1 MSESHHETAPSDRI
15 RLDHKLAYG
24 LGSLTN
30 NILAAASGNMM
41 IVLNLA
47 YGMNPALVSLLGSIP
62 RLTDALTD
70 PLMGYISDNTRTR
83 WGRRRPYLFVGSI
96 AASLIFVVLWQIQ
109 GGMSHGALFVYFL
122 VVSLFFFLAYTV
134 FATPWV
140 ALGYELTADYHERVR
155 LMGIQNFIGQ
165 LAFTIAPWFLAF
177 MTLPVF
183 ADMAEGASWL
193 SIVVAI
199 ACILT
204 GIVPALVLR
213 ERFADFKSASSDRMS
228 LLNRAWYEIW
238 HFAQGFKTTVVNR
251 DFLLLAG
258 ATFLV
263 FNGFQLIA
271 SFQTYVMIFY
281 LYGGDSEAAGPL
293 IGWFG
298 TVSSIATFAVIV
310 LVTLL
315 APRIGKRSTFFVCIA
330 ISTVGYASKW
340 FLYSVEYPY
349 LVLVAAPLIAFG
361 LGSLFTLMGS
371 MIADVC
377 DVDELKTGE
386 RREGMYGSVFWW
398 VVKLG
403 MALAIAL
410 GGFLLNATGFDVELG
425 GDQSEQSLFLM
436 RVFDVLVPTVSSI
449 CAIALIYAYGI
460 TESKAYEI
468 RAQLENRRGKL

>member
-1 MSESHHETAPSDRI
+1 M
-15 RLDHKLAYG
+15 
-24 LGSLTN
+24 LGTRSGTSLK
-30 NILAAASGNMM
+30 
-41 IVLNLA
+41 
-47 YGMNPALVSLLGSIP
+47 AL
-62 RLTDALTD
+62 
-70 PLMGYISDNTRTR
+70 
-83 WGRRRPYLFVGSI
+83 
-96 AASLIFVVLWQIQ
+96 
-109 GGMSHGALFVYFL
+109 
-122 VVSLFFFLAYTV
+122 
-134 FATPWV
+134 
-140 ALGYELTADYHERVR
+140 
-155 LMGIQNFIGQ
+155 
-165 LAFTIAPWFLAF
+165 
-177 MTLPVF
+177 
-183 ADMAEGASWL
+183 
-193 SIVVAI
+193 
-199 ACILT
+199 
-204 GIVPALVLR
+204 
-213 ERFADFKSASSDRMS
+213 
-228 LLNRAWYEIW
+228 
-238 HFAQGFKTTVVNR
+238 KTTVVNR

-425 GDQSEQSLFLM
+425 GDQSEQSLYLM

-468 RAQLENRRGKL
+468 RAQLESRRGKL

>member
-1 MSESHHETAPSDRI
+1 MSDNHHETAPADRI
-15 RLDHKLAYG
+15 RFDHKLAYG

-83 WGRRRPYLFVGSI
+83 WGRRRPFMLVGVI
-96 AASLIFVVLWQIQ
+96 AASLIFVVLWHIPS
-109 GGMSHGALFVYFL
+109 GMSHGSLFVYFL
-122 VVSLFFFLAYTV
+122 VISLFFFLAYTV

-155 LMGIQNFIGQ
+155 LMGVQNFIGQ

-177 MTLPVF
+177 MTLPMF
-183 ADMAEGASWL
+183 DDMADGASWL
-193 SIVVAI
+193 AIVVAVG
-199 ACILT
+199 CILT

-213 ERFADFKSASSDRMS
+213 ERFAEFVATTHDKMT
-228 LLNRAWYEIW
+228 LLDRAWYEIS
-238 HFAQGFKTTVVNR
+238 HFARGFVTTVVNR
-251 DFLLLAG
+251 DFLCLAG

-298 TVSSIATFAVIV
+298 SLSSIATFAVIV
-310 LVTLL
+310 LVTFLS
-315 APRIGKRSTFFVCIA
+315 PRIGKRNTFFVCIA
-330 ISTVGYASKW
+330 VSTVGYASKW

-410 GGFLLNATGFDVELG
+410 GGFLLNATGFNVELA
-425 GDQSEQSLFLM
+425 GDQPERAMFLM
-436 RVFDVLVPTVSSI
+436 RVFDVLIPTASSI
-449 CAIALIYAYGI
+449 CAIYLIKAYGI
-460 TESKAYEI
+460 TETKAYEV
-468 RAQLENRRGKL
+468 RAQLEARRGEL

>member
-1 MSESHHETAPSDRI
+1 
-15 RLDHKLAYG
+15 
-24 LGSLTN
+24 
-30 NILAAASGNMM
+30 MM

-83 WGRRRPYLFVGSI
+83 WGRRRPYLFVGAI
-96 AASLIFVVLWQIQ
+96 AASLIFVLLWQIP

-122 VVSLFFFLAYTV
+122 VISLFFFLAYTV

-155 LMGIQNFIGQ
+155 LMGFQNFIGQ
-165 LAFTIAPWFLAF
+165 FAWTIAPWFFAF
-177 MTLPVF
+177 MTLPMF
-183 ADMAEGASWL
+183 DDMADGASWL

-199 ACILT
+199 VCILI
-204 GIVPALVLR
+204 GALPALVLR
-213 ERFADFKSASSDRMS
+213 ERFADFKSETSDRIS
-228 LLNRAWYEIW
+228 LLDRAWYEIW
-238 HFAQGFKTTVVNR
+238 HFARGFRTTVVNK

-263 FNGFQLIA
+263 FNGFQLIG
-271 SFQTYVMIFY
+271 SFQSYVVIFY

-298 TVSSIATFAVIV
+298 TLSSIATFGVIA

-315 APRIGKRSTFFVCIA
+315 TPRIGKRITFFVCVS
-330 ISTVGYASKW
+330 ISAVGYASKW

-349 LVLVAAPLIAFG
+349 LVLISAPLIAFG

-371 MIADVC
+371 MVADVC
-377 DVDELKTGE
+377 DVDELQTGE

-403 MALAIAL
+403 MALALAL
-410 GGFLLNATGFDVELG
+410 GGLLLNATGFDVELG
-425 GDQSEQSLFLM
+425 GNQPDRALFLM

-460 TESKAYEI
+460 TENRAYEV
-468 RAQLENRRGKL
+468 RAQLESRRGKL